1 MPKHHFFTLVELLTV
16 IAIIAILAS
25 LLLPSLNQAKEKARS
40 VQCLNNLKNTGM
52 GGFLMYAGDYG
63 NTAYVY
69 NGNNAWSGI
78 LAGFDLVSQ
87 KAASEIAPNGN
98 PARLGY
104 LKTPGSMRCPA
115 QENEADTIQK
125 HFYGGPCPY
134 IRGWFLSADALY
146 SVANPSGDNPWFVA
160 IGKIAKTS
168 LAFGLGD
175 SMYLNPAGGKPG
187 QHSVVNPGVSS
198 TASTYGGIHLRH
210 HGKANV
216 WFWDGH
222 AAASGREDFTK
233 MAKSISCGN
242 SAMYLFS
249 KGFAPL
255 ITPAR

>member
-78 LAGFDLVSQ
+78 LAGFDLVSR

-104 LKTPGSMRCPA
+104 LKTPESMRCPGL
-115 QENEADTIQK
+115 ENEADTIQK

-146 SVANPSGDNPWFVA
+146 SVSNPSGDNPWFVA
-160 IGKIAKTS
+160 IGKIAKPVWLSVSATPCISIRPTAGPASIRPSGRTPPRRPPPMAAFISAITAKPMSGSGTGIPQPPDGKTS
-168 LAFGLGD
+168 QKWR
-175 SMYLNPAGGKPG
+175 NP
-187 QHSVVNPGVSS
+187 
-198 TASTYGGIHLRH
+198 
-210 HGKANV
+210 
-216 WFWDGH
+216 FH
-222 AAASGREDFTK
+222 AAIPPCICFQK
-233 MAKSISCGN
+233 N
-242 SAMYLFS
+242 SL
-249 KGFAPL
+249 P
-255 ITPAR
+255 